1 MSRTLPSGALTIL
14 QSRAFI
20 TCELLEFELATPLY
34 LTTAQFDIAASTDT
48 SGGTQ
53 NYLAQGNFMAYTGVR
68 ETDEMRVNNINITFS
83 GATNT
88 YINIALNDNYLHR
101 AFRIYKIF
109 MNNTDMNTLTDPVLI
124 YDGKITGASV
134 EESNTE
140 SVVTF
145 TTANEFADFRRIAGR
160 KTNQGSQT
168 RFFPGDKGMDLST
181 SAIADIRWGRSS

>member
-1 MSRTLPSGALTIL
+1 MSRTLPSGAVAIL

-20 TCELLEFELATPLY
+20 TCELLEFNLSTPLY
-34 LTTAQFDIAASTDT
+34 LTTAQFDITASTNT

-53 NYLAQGNFMAYTGVR
+53 NYIAQGNFMAYTGVR

-88 YINIALNDNYLHR
+88 YINIALNDAYLHR
-101 AFRIYKIF
+101 TFRIYKIF
-109 MNNTDMNTLTDPVLI
+109 LNNSDMATLTDPILI

-134 EESNTE
+134 EESSTE

-145 TTANEFADFRRIAGR
+145 TTANEFHDFTRIAGR
-160 KTNQGSQT
+160 KTNSGSQT

-181 SAIADIRWGRSS
+181 SAIADIRWGRAS